1 MKPFR
6 QPWFSFMI
14 AGGVMVILIVH
25 FMTPLSVAPLG
36 PDGPDWITGAIAAFW
51 WTVGAVGGLAVY
63 RLLCAVRSRLQ
74 RTRNSN

>member
-36 PDGPDWITGAIAAFW
+36 PDGPDWITGVIAAFW
-51 WTVGAVGGLAVY
+51 WTVGAVAGLAVY
-63 RLLCAVRSRLQ
+63 KLLRTIRSRLQ